1 MTSCTDPH
9 YMHKYTIIGN
19 SQRHDICEAQEVF
32 VATCTLTLIYGSKF
46 NCVIPANAST
56 ELFIA
61 PRV

>member
-1 MTSCTDPH
+1 
-9 YMHKYTIIGN
+9 MHKYTIGI

-32 VATCTLTLIYGSKF
+32 VATCTLTLIYFWVKVQLRVTSQ
-46 NCVIPANAST
+46 C